1 MYNTGFKVK
10 YNDIEQELINKLK
23 NKTSE
28 EYKENT
34 DNEHEYSSQDVLD
47 ICNKLYRDELL
58 SVFGAKDLM
67 DDKIDK
73 GINYVYDIIITNEA
87 FKQIINEIEKLYN
100 DEFYKNEESNFEKQD
115 CVKQLVL
122 ISLFSQYLFHITHK
136 CICQQIELGAIDD
149 TLLVEFRQLSVE
161 LLKKQFIV

>member
-73 GINYVYDIIITNEA
+73 GINYVYDIIITNES

-136 CICQQIELGAIDD
+136 CICQQIELGRIDD
-149 TLLVEFRQLSVE
+149 TLLVDFKQLSVE

>member
-100 DEFYKNEESNFEKQD
+100 DEFYKNEEPNFEKQD
-115 CVKQLVL
+115 CIKQLVL

-136 CICQQIELGAIDD
+136 CICQQIELGTIDD

>member
-1 MYNTGFKVK
+1 
-10 YNDIEQELINKLK
+10 
-23 NKTSE
+23 
-28 EYKENT
+28 
-34 DNEHEYSSQDVLD
+34 
-47 ICNKLYRDELL
+47 
-58 SVFGAKDLM
+58 M

-73 GINYVYDIIITNEA
+73 GINYVYDIIITNES

-136 CICQQIELGAIDD
+136 CICQQIELGRIDD
-149 TLLVEFRQLSVE
+149 TLLVDFKQLSVE